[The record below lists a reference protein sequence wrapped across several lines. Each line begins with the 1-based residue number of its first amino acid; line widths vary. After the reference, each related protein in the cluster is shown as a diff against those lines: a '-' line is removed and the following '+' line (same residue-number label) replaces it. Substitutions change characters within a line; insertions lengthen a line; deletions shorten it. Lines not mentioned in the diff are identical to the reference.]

1 MACTYS
7 TCRHNSTER
16 RALMDPRTKASLL
29 WGVVGGLAFL
39 VLIQGYELLAGVPVS
54 IPAKAGVAVAVGVG
68 ATLTSYRMQPR
79 LFGNESP

>member
-1 MACTYS
+1 
-7 TCRHNSTER
+7 
-16 RALMDPRTKASLL
+16 MDPRTKASLL

-39 VLIQGYELLAGVPVS
+39 VLIQGYELLAGTPVS

-68 ATLTSYRMQPR
+68 ATFAANHMQSR